1 MKTLAFMLVALVIIA
16 PTASDA
22 DDQPADSVKA
32 IRVFVDVSEEALET
46 MKRLSKRCPQLTVTI
61 AQEKADY
68 VLLMDDIGDGGA
80 TEHVAVFD
88 RQRDMIYVGSA
99 SRVANAIK
107 DACDVMTKASP

>member
-68 VLLMDDIGDGGA
+68 VLLMDDTGA